1 VHRDGAA
8 AVNGRPALDATG
20 LPVGYPF
27 KPDLEVT
34 PRQAR
39 EMLEQGAALL
49 VDVRTPAEV
58 QAARIKGAVDI
69 PLGELGSRLGEIEK
83 LLAGREDVALIVHC
97 HVGGRSMKAALFL
110 RERGL
115 EHAKSMA
122 GGIEAWSLGVDAAV
136 PRYERSMAGAIRI
149 IP

>member
-1 VHRDGAA
+1 MS
-8 AVNGRPALDATG
+8 GRPALDAAG

-39 EMLEQGAALL
+39 EMLERGAALL

-58 QAARIKGAVDI
+58 QAARIEGAVNI
-69 PLGELGSRLGEIEK
+69 PLGELESRLDDIER
-83 LLAGREDVALIVHC
+83 LLAGREDGALVVHC
-97 HVGGRSMKAALFL
+97 HLGGRSMKAALFL

-122 GGIEAWSLGVDAAV
+122 GGIEAWSLGVDPGV
-136 PRYERSMAGAIRI
+136 PRYERTMTGAIRVV
-149 IP
+149 P